1 MSTLKM
7 RDIPVQCNANCTTD
21 AQKSARYYNSGTAFM
36 KQLSQV
42 PPSTFVTEAEQALDP
57 EAPTGIICC
66 DNAGILELT
75 TPATTPNILARYIV
89 IRPGEHLDFQA
100 QASTLI
106 FYCLTGA
113 GHVGK
118 DGTVIEWSKGDVFL
132 MPGGETMRLRSSGD
146 GNTVLW
152 AVGDDP
158 LIHVMD
164 VTAKPSG
171 LSSIVPVH
179 YPADDIKRQL
189 DLIYTAEQE
198 ADTAGRALIFSN
210 ENYDANRNIA
220 PVLTLALNTLD
231 PGTETRPHRHN
242 SVAVMLVLAGE
253 NCHSAAGD
261 VVKEWT
267 PFSTTIT
274 PPFAWHTHHNN
285 GDVRAELLI
294 VQDGGIFTHSRVS
307 GFSFEE

>member
-7 RDIPVQCNANCTTD
+7 RDIPVQHNATCTTD

-36 KQLSQV
+36 KQLGEV
-42 PPSTFVTEAEQALDP
+42 PPSTFVDEAQQALDCA
-57 EAPTGIICC
+57 APTGIIYC
-66 DNAGILELT
+66 DNAEVLELGA
-75 TPATTPNILARYIV
+75 PATTPNALARYIV
-89 IRPGEHLDFQA
+89 IRPGESLDFQA
-100 QASTLI
+100 HASTLI
-106 FYCLTGA
+106 FYCITGA
-113 GHVGK
+113 GQIGK
-118 DGTVIEWSKGDVFL
+118 DDAVIEWNKGDVFL
-132 MPGGETMRLRSSGD
+132 MPGGDTIHLRARGE

-158 LIHVMD
+158 LIHLLD
-164 VTAKPSG
+164 VSVKPPG
-171 LSSIVPVH
+171 QSSITPVH

-253 NCHSAAGD
+253 NCHSVAGD
-261 VVKEWT
+261 SVKEWT
-267 PFSTTIT
+267 QYSTTIT

-285 GDVRAELLI
+285 GNVRAELLI
-294 VQDGGIFTHSRVS
+294 VQDGGIFTHSRAS
-307 GFSFEE
+307 GFSFG